1 LLTRNAE
8 GDVQEARAAIDRLAA
23 VPADPRLVLRDLPLL
38 RLRAL
43 IARAEGDENGYR
55 EFADRYREL
64 ASDLGFE
71 AHMAI
76 AEAMT

>member
-1 LLTRNAE
+1 
-8 GDVQEARAAIDRLAA
+8 

-43 IARAEGDENGYR
+43 VARAEGDENGYR